1 MLALVG
7 THYHFRRVVPVA
19 LRPLFGKTE
28 FWISL
33 KTGNKSEARL
43 SAMALH
49 AQTSALFRTART
61 MTDPAQSKPLT
72 KDDLLA
78 LYEDIIKRQEEV
90 IETTERNATEQLKI
104 ERYTASMTRYE
115 DLLKTRAFLTYS
127 TDALE
132 RLNQHIIT
140 LRQDMITGKMQD
152 KASLASK
159 TEEIERLH
167 DTLVKLFQT
176 GPALSQAPGAVPPSH
191 QLASPTPTL
200 APAVPSSPRLT
211 EALQLALLAD
221 SQKSDATKKET
232 ARTVALFVQAFGD
245 KPVQEITGRIA
256 GEFRDLLFSL
266 PTSYA
271 KGKQELDLNAEVE
284 RAQEFDL
291 PTLSGKSVKNHF
303 MRLSALWNQLVRRE
317 MAEKNPWSNWDFDL
331 TKRNPRRAWTD
342 DELALL
348 SSSAWTCSTI
358 SQATFAGITLVA
370 AYSGMRLGEICNLRN
385 EDIQEIDGIPC
396 FLIRPHP
403 EDKWT
408 PKTEAG
414 TRNVPIHSALL
425 DWGILDFKKE
435 GEKFLFS
442 ELKTPQSGPRG
453 TDFGRNF
460 SKFKTTIGLPTAI
473 TFHSF
478 RHTVSTRLRNQAGDL
493 RELWIDA
500 LLGHESSHKSQ
511 GATTYLSGITTE
523 NLRQTVEAVRYPTLS
538 LRGNL

>member
-7 THYHFRRVVPVA
+7 THYHFRRAVPVA

-49 AQTSALFRTART
+49 ARTSALFRTART
-61 MTDPAQSKPLT
+61 MTDPAQNKPIT

-90 IETTERNATEQLKI
+90 IETTERNAAEQLKI

-140 LRQDMITGKMQD
+140 LRQDMISGKMQD
-152 KASLASK
+152 KATLASK

-191 QLASPTPTL
+191 QLASPSPTPT
-200 APAVPSSPRLT
+200 APTSPRLT
-211 EALQLALLAD
+211 EALNLGLLAD

-266 PTSYA
+266 PSSYA
-271 KGKQELDLNAEVE
+271 KSKQDMDLNAEVE

-303 MRLSALWNQLVRRE
+303 MRLSALWNQLIRRE
-317 MAEKNPWSNWDFDL
+317 IAEKNPWSNWDFDL

-385 EDIQEIDGIPC
+385 EDIQKVDGIPC
-396 FLIRPHP
+396 FLIRALI
-403 EDKWT
+403 
-408 PKTEAG
+408 PKTNGHRKQKRAPAMCPSTAPCWSG
-414 TRNVPIHSALL
+414 AFWSSRKTVRNS
-425 DWGILDFKKE
+425 F
-435 GEKFLFS
+435 F
-442 ELKTPQSGPRG
+442 
-453 TDFGRNF
+453 RN
-460 SKFKTTIGLPTAI
+460 
-473 TFHSF
+473 
-478 RHTVSTRLRNQAGDL
+478 
-493 RELWIDA
+493 
-500 LLGHESSHKSQ
+500 
-511 GATTYLSGITTE
+511 
-523 NLRQTVEAVRYPTLS
+523 
-538 LRGNL
+538 